1 MGVARYEDLI
11 AWQLATQLRKRVIE
25 LTARAPVCN
34 DRRFCDQTR
43 SATASVTAN
52 IAEGFGRYTRPD
64 FVRFLRYA
72 RGSAYETREWLRDGK
87 DRGHFNECEFPE
99 QWGLLERLCGAL
111 THLIIALERK
121 DRGVKPRRRVLAEVP

>member
-1 MGVARYEDLI
+1 MSVTRYEDLI

-25 LTARAPVCN
+25 PTANAPVSA

-43 SATASVTAN
+43 SAAASITAN

-72 RGSAYETREWLRDGK
+72 RGSAYETREWLRD
-87 DRGHFNECEFPE
+87 RGYFNECEFTE
-99 QWGLLERLCGAL
+99 QWDLLERVCGAL
-111 THLIIALERK
+111 TRLIIALERK
-121 DRGVKPRRRVLAEVP
+121 DRGDKPRRRALAEVP

>member
-1 MGVARYEDLI
+1 MSVTRYEDLI

-25 LTARAPVCN
+25 LTAKAPVCN

-87 DRGHFNECEFPE
+87 DRGHFNEGEFSE
-99 QWGLLERLCGAL
+99 QWDLLERVCGAL
-111 THLIIALERK
+111 TRLIIALERK
-121 DRGVKPRRRVLAEVP
+121 DRGDKPRRRVLAEVP